1 MENIYIYLKKANEE
15 MIMATKKVTYHDVCA
30 VADSIYARGEFP
42 TVASVQ
48 KILGTGT
55 LSEIGIHLKEWE
67 NFKSSNPGV
76 LDGTNHTPPAV
87 SLAVQDVLIHSQTD
101 EKAPEN
107 SVFDTVVHQQNE
119 SQMQVGM
126 AELVK
131 ENRILAEKITQV
143 TQEKDAL
150 AAQLKQL
157 QTEMQNLLQ
166 KSQAK

>member
-1 MENIYIYLKKANEE
+1 MENIYIYLQKANEE
-15 MIMATKKVTYHDVCA
+15 MGVATEKVTYHDVCA
-30 VADSIYARGEFP
+30 VADSIYSRGALP

-55 LSEIGIHLKEWE
+55 LGDIGKHLKEWE
-67 NFKSSNPGV
+67 NFKTANPGV

-87 SLAVQDVLIHSQTD
+87 SLAVQDVLIHTQND
-101 EKAPEN
+101 EKTPDTG
-107 SVFDTVVHQQNE
+107 VFDTVVQKQSE

-131 ENRILAEKITQV
+131 ENRVLAEKITQV

-150 AAQLKQL
+150 AAQLKKL
-157 QTEMQNLLQ
+157 HTEMQNLLK
-166 KSQAK
+166 KSQE